1 MVRNENEAEIWK
13 CGGRLAGG
21 RARGRGNPLRD
32 ISRLSHA
39 LSLFPSSLLL
49 SSLRLFCVLF
59 SSLLFCF
66 ILLSCYVLIS
76 PLSLSSVFCFLFFF
90 LIFLSFC
97 RFFFLFS
104 PLFSQ
109 STLLFPFFLLFPSLS
124 SHPLLSIPFV
134 FSLFF
139 IPSLTSAYLSSL
151 IRCLGQFPLSV
162 HVREVTNTVIYTR
175 ALH

>member
-1 MVRNENEAEIWK
+1 MKMKLRFGSVAEGW
-13 CGGRLAGG
+13 RAGG

-76 PLSLSSVFCFLFFF
+76 PLSLSSVFCFLSFFSFSFLFAAFSFFSLRFSPRLLFSSPFFF
-90 LIFLSFC
+90 
-97 RFFFLFS
+97 FS
-104 PLFSQ
+104 PLSP
-109 STLLFPFFLLFPSLS
+109 LILFSLS
-124 SHPLLSIPFV
+124 PLCSLS
-134 FSLFF
+134 FS
-139 IPSLTSAYLSSL
+139 
-151 IRCLGQFPLSV
+151 FPLSLPL
-162 HVREVTNTVIYTR
+162 TSPP
-175 ALH
+175 